1 MGKMLHSGIACVF
14 LKDFR
19 LEKSLIVARSHW
31 IVNRVKSCLY
41 ETSSLSLQMYIIGSV
56 CLLWWFSLFL
66 RDCVIH
72 YCSGYY
78 PPCVFSY
85 VKSRHTFVAAA
96 VVTWVLLGVLF
107 SARILKRLF
116 VVFVSEPI
124 TSFPY
129 LGSRMRVIYLL
140 AVYNTVQKQTGLR
153 TCSRSYRRFIPVWS
167 CARCIV

>member
-1 MGKMLHSGIACVF
+1 MVIVVVVVVVRRQCSFVHHQ
-14 LKDFR
+14 
-19 LEKSLIVARSHW
+19 LESRSK
-31 IVNRVKSCLY
+31 RVKSIQIVSNRV
-41 ETSSLSLQMYIIGSV
+41 SSCKPAFYLFECTAWHTQV
-56 CLLWWFSLFL
+56 CLSKKCSFSLFL

-153 TCSRSYRRFIPVWS
+153 TCSRSYRRFIPV
-167 CARCIV
+167 